1 MTQIFVTGTV
11 AKSVIVTPKGNDQH
25 PEYGRSYAIT
35 LSNPQVEAG
44 TDPQLAALF
53 NMRVKQPTGEYTTPS
68 VTIGV
73 SELRRDQTPNQRPRV
88 YDAATMS
95 EVAVT
100 KDIASGQ
107 VVRVAVNLVASNN
120 GNTAKYGNHAAY
132 LVGII
137 VQDASNPA
145 TWYTPSGIAGF
156 KPLDDAAQ
164 PAAPVAEAPAFGAQP
179 TAPVAQAPAFGAQ
192 PTAQPAAPAF
202 GAQPATEAPVAPAFG
217 AQPTQPAAPAFGA
230 QPAQPEAPAFGAQ
243 PAQPEAPVFGAQPAA
258 QPTAPAFGA
267 QPAQPAAPAFGAQAT
282 DATAVN
288 PFLHAA
294 NGATGN
300 AADPFGGNA
309 PF

>member
-25 PEYGRSYAIT
+25 PEYGRSFAIT

-120 GNTAKYGNHAAY
+120 GNTDKYGNHAAY

-156 KPLDDAAQ
+156 KPLDDTAQ

-202 GAQPATEAPVAPAFG
+202 GAQPVTEAPVAPAFG
-217 AQPTQPAAPAFGA
+217 AQPT
-230 QPAQPEAPAFGAQ
+230 
-243 PAQPEAPVFGAQPAA
+243 A

-267 QPAQPAAPAFGAQAT
+267 QPAQPEASVFGAQTAQPTAPAFGAQPTAQPTAPAFGAQAT
-282 DATAVN
+282 DAAAVN

>member
-25 PEYGRSYAIT
+25 PEYGRSFAIT

-156 KPLDDAAQ
+156 KPLDDTAQ

-179 TAPVAQAPAFGAQ
+179 TAPVAQVPAFGAQ
-192 PTAQPAAPAF
+192 PTTQPAAPTF
-202 GAQPATEAPVAPAFG
+202 GAQPATEAPVAPTFG
-217 AQPTQPAAPAFGA
+217 AQPIAQPTAPAFGA
-230 QPAQPEAPAFGAQ
+230 QPAQPEAS
-243 PAQPEAPVFGAQPAA
+243 VFGAQPTA

-282 DATAVN
+282 DAAAVN

-300 AADPFGGNA
+300 TADPFGGNA

>member
-25 PEYGRSYAIT
+25 PEYGRSFAIT

-156 KPLDDAAQ
+156 KPLDDTAQ

-179 TAPVAQAPAFGAQ
+179 TAPVAQVPAFGAQ
-192 PTAQPAAPAF
+192 PTTQPAAPTF
-202 GAQPATEAPVAPAFG
+202 GAQPATEAPVAPTFGAQPTAQPTAPTFGAQPAQPDAFVFGAQPTAQPTAPAFG

-230 QPAQPEAPAFGAQ
+230 Q
-243 PAQPEAPVFGAQPAA
+243 
-258 QPTAPAFGA
+258 
-267 QPAQPAAPAFGAQAT
+267 AT
-282 DATAVN
+282 DAVAVN

>member
-25 PEYGRSYAIT
+25 PEYGRSFAIT

-179 TAPVAQAPAFGAQ
+179 TAQ
-192 PTAQPAAPAF
+192 PTAPAF
-202 GAQPATEAPVAPAFG
+202 GAQPATEAPVAPTFGAQPAQPTAPAFG
-217 AQPTQPAAPAFGA
+217 AQPATEAPTFGAQPAQPAAPAFGA
-230 QPAQPEAPAFGAQ
+230 QT
-243 PAQPEAPVFGAQPAA
+243 A

-282 DATAVN
+282 DAAAVN

>member
-179 TAPVAQAPAFGAQ
+179 TAPVAQAPAFGTQ

-202 GAQPATEAPVAPAFG
+202 GTQPT
-217 AQPTQPAAPAFGA
+217 AQPTAPTFGA
-230 QPAQPEAPAFGAQ
+230 QPAQPEAS
-243 PAQPEAPVFGAQPAA
+243 VFGAQPTA
-258 QPTAPAFGA
+258 QPTTPAFGA

-282 DATAVN
+282 DAAAVN

>member
-192 PTAQPAAPAF
+192 LTTQPAAPTF
-202 GAQPATEAPVAPAFG
+202 GAQPATEAPVAPTFG
-217 AQPTQPAAPAFGA
+217 AQPTAQPTAPTFGA
-230 QPAQPEAPAFGAQ
+230 QPAQPEAS
-243 PAQPEAPVFGAQPAA
+243 VFGAQPAA

-267 QPAQPAAPAFGAQAT
+267 QPAQPAAPTFGAQAT
-282 DATAVN
+282 DAVAVN

>member
-25 PEYGRSYAIT
+25 PEYGRSFAIT

-192 PTAQPAAPAF
+192 PVQPAAPAF
-202 GAQPATEAPVAPAFG
+202 GAQPATEAPVTPTFG
-217 AQPTQPAAPAFGA
+217 AQPTAQPTAPTFGA
-230 QPAQPEAPAFGAQ
+230 QPAQPEAS
-243 PAQPEAPVFGAQPAA
+243 VFGAQPTA

-267 QPAQPAAPAFGAQAT
+267 QAT
-282 DATAVN
+282 DAAAVN

>member
-25 PEYGRSYAIT
+25 PEYGRSFAIT

-156 KPLDDAAQ
+156 KPLDDVAQ
-164 PAAPVAEAPAFGAQP
+164 PAAPVAEAPTFGAQP

-202 GAQPATEAPVAPAFG
+202 GTQPT
-217 AQPTQPAAPAFGA
+217 AQPTAPTFGA
-230 QPAQPEAPAFGAQ
+230 QPAQPEAS
-243 PAQPEAPVFGAQPAA
+243 VFGAQPTA
-258 QPTAPAFGA
+258 QPTTPAFGA

-282 DATAVN
+282 DAAAVN

>member
-25 PEYGRSYAIT
+25 PEYGRSFAIT

-179 TAPVAQAPAFGAQ
+179 TAQ
-192 PTAQPAAPAF
+192 PTAPAF
-202 GAQPATEAPVAPAFG
+202 GAQPATEAPVAPTFGAQPAQPTAPAFG
-217 AQPTQPAAPAFGA
+217 AQPATEAPTFGAQPAQPAAPAFGA
-230 QPAQPEAPAFGAQ
+230 QPAQPAAPAFGAQ
-243 PAQPEAPVFGAQPAA
+243 TA

-282 DATAVN
+282 DAAAVN

-294 NGATGN
+294 NGSTGN

>member
-192 PTAQPAAPAF
+192 LT
-202 GAQPATEAPVAPAFG
+202 
-217 AQPTQPAAPAFGA
+217 TQPAAPTFGA
-230 QPAQPEAPAFGAQ
+230 QPAQPEAS
-243 PAQPEAPVFGAQPAA
+243 VFGAQPAA

-267 QPAQPAAPAFGAQAT
+267 QPAQPAAPTFGAQAT
-282 DATAVN
+282 DAVAVN

>member
-156 KPLDDAAQ
+156 KPLDDTAQ

-202 GAQPATEAPVAPAFG
+202 GAQPVTEAPVASAFG
-217 AQPTQPAAPAFGA
+217 AQPT
-230 QPAQPEAPAFGAQ
+230 
-243 PAQPEAPVFGAQPAA
+243 A

-267 QPAQPAAPAFGAQAT
+267 QPAQPEASVFGAQTAQPTAPAFGAQPTAQPTAPAFGAQAT
-282 DATAVN
+282 DAAAVN

>member
-25 PEYGRSYAIT
+25 PEYGRSFAIT

-156 KPLDDAAQ
+156 KPLDDTAQ

-192 PTAQPAAPAF
+192 PITQPTAPTF
-202 GAQPATEAPVAPAFG
+202 GAQPATEAPVVPAFGAQPTAPAFG
-217 AQPTQPAAPAFGA
+217 AQPVQPEASVFGAQPAQTAAPAFGA
-230 QPAQPEAPAFGAQ
+230 QPAQP
-243 PAQPEAPVFGAQPAA
+243 
-258 QPTAPAFGA
+258 T
-267 QPAQPAAPAFGAQAT
+267 APAFGAQAT
-282 DATAVN
+282 DTVTVN

>member
-25 PEYGRSYAIT
+25 PEYGRSFAIT

-164 PAAPVAEAPAFGAQP
+164 PAQPEAS
-179 TAPVAQAPAFGAQ
+179 VFGAQ
-192 PTAQPAAPAF
+192 PTAQP
-202 GAQPATEAPVAPAFG
+202 T
-217 AQPTQPAAPAFGA
+217 TPAFGA
-230 QPAQPEAPAFGAQ
+230 QPAQPEASVFGAQPTAQPTTPAFGAQ
-243 PAQPEAPVFGAQPAA
+243 PAQPEASVFGAQPTA
-258 QPTAPAFGA
+258 QPTTPAFGAQPTTPAFGAQPA

-282 DATAVN
+282 DAAAVN

>member
-25 PEYGRSYAIT
+25 PEYGRSFAIT

-179 TAPVAQAPAFGAQ
+179 TAQ
-192 PTAQPAAPAF
+192 PTAPAF
-202 GAQPATEAPVAPAFG
+202 GAQPATEAPVAPTFG
-217 AQPTQPAAPAFGA
+217 AQPAQPTAPAFGA
-230 QPAQPEAPAFGAQ
+230 QPAQPAAPAFGAQ
-243 PAQPEAPVFGAQPAA
+243 TA

-282 DATAVN
+282 DAAAVN

>member
-25 PEYGRSYAIT
+25 PEYGRSFAIT

-145 TWYTPSGIAGF
+145 TWYTPSGIEGF
-156 KPLDDAAQ
+156 KPLDDTAQ

-179 TAPVAQAPAFGAQ
+179 TAPVAQALAFGAQ

-202 GAQPATEAPVAPAFG
+202 GAQPTAR
-217 AQPTQPAAPAFGA
+217 PTAPAFGA
-230 QPAQPEAPAFGAQ
+230 QPAQPEAS
-243 PAQPEAPVFGAQPAA
+243 VFGAQTA

-267 QPAQPAAPAFGAQAT
+267 QPTAQPTVPAFGAQAT
-282 DATAVN
+282 DAAAVN

>member
-156 KPLDDAAQ
+156 KPLDDTAQ

-202 GAQPATEAPVAPAFG
+202 GAQPTAR
-217 AQPTQPAAPAFGA
+217 PTAPAFGA
-230 QPAQPEAPAFGAQ
+230 QPAQPEAS
-243 PAQPEAPVFGAQPAA
+243 VFGAQTA

-267 QPAQPAAPAFGAQAT
+267 QPTAQPTVPAFGAQAT
-282 DATAVN
+282 DAAAVN

>member
-25 PEYGRSYAIT
+25 PEYGRSFAIT

-179 TAPVAQAPAFGAQ
+179 TAPVAQAPAFGTQ

-202 GAQPATEAPVAPAFG
+202 GTQPT
-217 AQPTQPAAPAFGA
+217 AQPTAPTFGA
-230 QPAQPEAPAFGAQ
+230 QPAQPEAS
-243 PAQPEAPVFGAQPAA
+243 VFGAQPTA
-258 QPTAPAFGA
+258 QPTTPAFGA

-282 DATAVN
+282 DAAAVN

>member
-1 MTQIFVTGTV
+1 MTQIFVKGTV

-25 PEYGRSYAIT
+25 PEYGRSFAIT

-164 PAAPVAEAPAFGAQP
+164 PAAPVTEATAFGAQP

-202 GAQPATEAPVAPAFG
+202 GAQPATEAPVAPTFG
-217 AQPTQPAAPAFGA
+217 AQPTAQPTAPTFGA
-230 QPAQPEAPAFGAQ
+230 QPAQPEAS
-243 PAQPEAPVFGAQPAA
+243 VFGAQPTAQHTAPTFGAQPTA

-267 QPAQPAAPAFGAQAT
+267 QAT
-282 DATAVN
+282 DAAAVN

>member
-25 PEYGRSYAIT
+25 PEYGRSFAIT

-156 KPLDDAAQ
+156 KPLDDTAQ

-202 GAQPATEAPVAPAFG
+202 GAQPVTEAPVAPAFG
-217 AQPTQPAAPAFGA
+217 AQPT
-230 QPAQPEAPAFGAQ
+230 
-243 PAQPEAPVFGAQPAA
+243 A

-267 QPAQPAAPAFGAQAT
+267 QPAQPEASVFGAQTAQPTAPAFGAQPTAQPTAPAFGAQAT
-282 DATAVN
+282 DAAAVN

>member
-25 PEYGRSYAIT
+25 PEYGRSFAIT

-156 KPLDDAAQ
+156 KPLDDTAQ

-179 TAPVAQAPAFGAQ
+179 V
-192 PTAQPAAPAF
+192 
-202 GAQPATEAPVAPAFG
+202 TEAPVAPAFG
-217 AQPTQPAAPAFGA
+217 AQPT
-230 QPAQPEAPAFGAQ
+230 
-243 PAQPEAPVFGAQPAA
+243 A

-267 QPAQPAAPAFGAQAT
+267 QPAQPEASVFGAQTAQPTAPAFGAQPTAQPTVPAFGAQAT
-282 DATAVN
+282 DAAAVN

>member
-25 PEYGRSYAIT
+25 PEYGRSFAIT

-156 KPLDDAAQ
+156 KPLDDTAQ

-179 TAPVAQAPAFGAQ
+179 TAPVAQVPAFGAQ
-192 PTAQPAAPAF
+192 PTTQPAAPTF
-202 GAQPATEAPVAPAFG
+202 GAQPATEAPVAPTFGAQPTAQPTAPTFGAQPAQPDAFVFGAQPTAQPTAPAFG

-230 QPAQPEAPAFGAQ
+230 Q
-243 PAQPEAPVFGAQPAA
+243 
-258 QPTAPAFGA
+258 
-267 QPAQPAAPAFGAQAT
+267 AT
-282 DATAVN
+282 DAAAVN

>member
-107 VVRVAVNLVASNN
+107 GVRVAVNMVPSTN
-120 GNTAKYGNHAAY
+120 GNTAKYGNYAAY

-156 KPLDDAAQ
+156 KPLDEVAQ

-179 TAPVAQAPAFGAQ
+179 TQSV
-192 PTAQPAAPAF
+192 APAF
-202 GAQPATEAPVAPAFG
+202 GAQPATPV
-217 AQPTQPAAPAFGA
+217 
-230 QPAQPEAPAFGAQ
+230 APAFGAQ
-243 PAQPEAPVFGAQPAA
+243 PAQPEAPVFGAQPAQTTAPAFGAQAVQPDASVFGAQPTQSATPAFGAQPA

-267 QPAQPAAPAFGAQAT
+267 QAT
-282 DATAVN
+282 DAAAVN

>member
-156 KPLDDAAQ
+156 KPLDDTAQ
-164 PAAPVAEAPAFGAQP
+164 PAAPVAEAPVFGAQP

-202 GAQPATEAPVAPAFG
+202 GAQPVTEAPVAPAFG
-217 AQPTQPAAPAFGA
+217 AQPTAQPTPPAFGA
-230 QPAQPEAPAFGAQ
+230 QPAQPEAS
-243 PAQPEAPVFGAQPAA
+243 VFGAQTA

-267 QPAQPAAPAFGAQAT
+267 QPTAQPTAPAFGAQAT
-282 DATAVN
+282 DAAAVN

>member
-25 PEYGRSYAIT
+25 PEYGRSFAIT

-164 PAAPVAEAPAFGAQP
+164 PAAPVAEAPAFGTQP
-179 TAPVAQAPAFGAQ
+179 TAPVSQAPAFGAQ
-192 PTAQPAAPAF
+192 PTAQPAAPTF

-230 QPAQPEAPAFGAQ
+230 QPAQPAAPAFGAQ
-243 PAQPEAPVFGAQPAA
+243 PTA

-267 QPAQPAAPAFGAQAT
+267 QAT
-282 DATAVN
+282 DAAAVN

>member
-179 TAPVAQAPAFGAQ
+179 TAPVTQAPAFGAQ

-217 AQPTQPAAPAFGA
+217 AQPTQPTAPAFGA
-230 QPAQPEAPAFGAQ
+230 QPV
-243 PAQPEAPVFGAQPAA
+243 QPEAPVFGAQTA

-267 QPAQPAAPAFGAQAT
+267 QSTQPTAPAFGAQAT
-282 DATAVN
+282 DAAAVN
-288 PFLHAA
+288 PFLHVA

>member
-25 PEYGRSYAIT
+25 PEYGRSFAIT

-156 KPLDDAAQ
+156 KPLDD
-164 PAAPVAEAPAFGAQP
+164 
-179 TAPVAQAPAFGAQ
+179 
-192 PTAQPAAPAF
+192 TAQPAAPAF
-202 GAQPATEAPVAPAFG
+202 GAQPTAR
-217 AQPTQPAAPAFGA
+217 PTAPAFGA
-230 QPAQPEAPAFGAQ
+230 QPAQPEAS
-243 PAQPEAPVFGAQPAA
+243 VFGAQTA

-267 QPAQPAAPAFGAQAT
+267 QPAQPEASVFGAQTAQPTAPAFGAQPTAQPTVPAFGAQAT
-282 DATAVN
+282 DAAAVN

>member
-25 PEYGRSYAIT
+25 PEYGRSFAIT

-179 TAPVAQAPAFGAQ
+179 TAPVTQAPAFGAQ

-202 GAQPATEAPVAPAFG
+202 GAQPATEAPVAPTFG
-217 AQPTQPAAPAFGA
+217 AQPTAQPTAPTFGA
-230 QPAQPEAPAFGAQ
+230 QPAQPEAS
-243 PAQPEAPVFGAQPAA
+243 VFGAQPTA

-267 QPAQPAAPAFGAQAT
+267 QPAQPAVPTFGAQAT
-282 DATAVN
+282 DAAAVN

>member
-25 PEYGRSYAIT
+25 PEYGRSFAIT

-100 KDIASGQ
+100 KDIALGQ

-156 KPLDDAAQ
+156 KPLDDTAQ

-202 GAQPATEAPVAPAFG
+202 GAQPT
-217 AQPTQPAAPAFGA
+217 AQPTAPAFGA

-243 PAQPEAPVFGAQPAA
+243 PTA

-267 QPAQPAAPAFGAQAT
+267 QPTAQPTVPAFGAQAT
-282 DATAVN
+282 DAAAVN

>member
-25 PEYGRSYAIT
+25 PEYGRSFAIT

-179 TAPVAQAPAFGAQ
+179 TAQ
-192 PTAQPAAPAF
+192 PT
-202 GAQPATEAPVAPAFG
+202 
-217 AQPTQPAAPAFGA
+217 APAFGA
-230 QPAQPEAPAFGAQ
+230 QPAQPAAY
-243 PAQPEAPVFGAQPAA
+243 VFGAQPTA

-282 DATAVN
+282 DAAAVN

-294 NGATGN
+294 NGTTGN

>member
-25 PEYGRSYAIT
+25 PEYGRSFAIT

-120 GNTAKYGNHAAY
+120 GNTAKYGNYAAY

-164 PAAPVAEAPAFGAQP
+164 PATEAPVAPTFGAQP
-179 TAPVAQAPAFGAQ
+179 
-192 PTAQPAAPAF
+192 AQPAAPAF
-202 GAQPATEAPVAPAFG
+202 GAQPATEAPTFG
-217 AQPTQPAAPAFGA
+217 AQPAQPAAPAFGA
-230 QPAQPEAPAFGAQ
+230 QPAQPAAPAFGAQ
-243 PAQPEAPVFGAQPAA
+243 TA

-282 DATAVN
+282 DAAAVN

>member
-25 PEYGRSYAIT
+25 PEYGRSFAIT

-156 KPLDDAAQ
+156 KPLDDTAQ
-164 PAAPVAEAPAFGAQP
+164 PVAPVAEASAFGAQP
-179 TAPVAQAPAFGAQ
+179 TAPVAQAPTFGAQ

-202 GAQPATEAPVAPAFG
+202 GAQPATEAPVAPTFG
-217 AQPTQPAAPAFGA
+217 AQPTAQPTAPTFGA
-230 QPAQPEAPAFGAQ
+230 QPAQPEAS
-243 PAQPEAPVFGAQPAA
+243 VFGAQTA

-267 QPAQPAAPAFGAQAT
+267 QPTAQPTVPAFGAQAT
-282 DATAVN
+282 DAAAVN

-294 NGATGN
+294 NGTTGN

>member
-164 PAAPVAEAPAFGAQP
+164 PAAQP
-179 TAPVAQAPAFGAQ
+179 TAP
-192 PTAQPAAPAF
+192 T
-202 GAQPATEAPVAPAFG
+202 
-217 AQPTQPAAPAFGA
+217 FGA
-230 QPAQPEAPAFGAQ
+230 QPAQPEAS
-243 PAQPEAPVFGAQPAA
+243 VFGAQPTA
-258 QPTAPAFGA
+258 QPTTPAFGA

-282 DATAVN
+282 DAAAVN

>member
-25 PEYGRSYAIT
+25 PEYGRSFAIT

-156 KPLDDAAQ
+156 KPLDD
-164 PAAPVAEAPAFGAQP
+164 
-179 TAPVAQAPAFGAQ
+179 
-192 PTAQPAAPAF
+192 TAQPAAPAF
-202 GAQPATEAPVAPAFG
+202 GAQPVTEAPVAPAFG
-217 AQPTQPAAPAFGA
+217 AQPTAQHTAPAFGA
-230 QPAQPEAPAFGAQ
+230 QPAQPEAS
-243 PAQPEAPVFGAQPAA
+243 VFGAQTA

-267 QPAQPAAPAFGAQAT
+267 QPTAQPTAPAFGAQAT
-282 DATAVN
+282 DVAAVN

>member
-25 PEYGRSYAIT
+25 PEYGRSFAIT

-202 GAQPATEAPVAPAFG
+202 GAQPATEAPVASTFG
-217 AQPTQPAAPAFGA
+217 AQPTAQPTAPTFGA
-230 QPAQPEAPAFGAQ
+230 QPAQPEAS
-243 PAQPEAPVFGAQPAA
+243 VFGAQPTA

-267 QPAQPAAPAFGAQAT
+267 QPAQPAASAFGAQAT
-282 DATAVN
+282 DAAAVN

-294 NGATGN
+294 NGTTGN

>member
-107 VVRVAVNLVASNN
+107 VVRVAVNLVTSNN

-156 KPLDDAAQ
+156 KPLDDVAQ

-179 TAPVAQAPAFGAQ
+179 TTPVAQAPAFGAQ
-192 PTAQPAAPAF
+192 PTTQPAAPTF
-202 GAQPATEAPVAPAFG
+202 GAQPATEAPVAPTFG
-217 AQPTQPAAPAFGA
+217 AQPTAQPTAPAFGA
-230 QPAQPEAPAFGAQ
+230 QPAQPEAS
-243 PAQPEAPVFGAQPAA
+243 VFGAQPTA
-258 QPTAPAFGA
+258 QPTTPAFGV

-282 DATAVN
+282 DAAAVN

-294 NGATGN
+294 NGTTGN

>member
-156 KPLDDAAQ
+156 KPLDDTAQ

-202 GAQPATEAPVAPAFG
+202 GAQPVTEAPVAPAFG
-217 AQPTQPAAPAFGA
+217 AQPTAQPIAPAFGA
-230 QPAQPEAPAFGAQ
+230 QPAQPEAS
-243 PAQPEAPVFGAQPAA
+243 VFGAQTA

-267 QPAQPAAPAFGAQAT
+267 QPTAQPTAPAFGAQAT
-282 DATAVN
+282 DAAAVN

>member
-179 TAPVAQAPAFGAQ
+179 TQS
-192 PTAQPAAPAF
+192 AAPAF
-202 GAQPATEAPVAPAFG
+202 GAQPATPV
-217 AQPTQPAAPAFGA
+217 
-230 QPAQPEAPAFGAQ
+230 APAFGAQ
-243 PAQPEAPVFGAQPAA
+243 PAQPEAPVFGAQPAQPTAPTFGAQPAQPEASVFGA
-258 QPTAPAFGA
+258 QPTAQPTTPAFGA

-282 DATAVN
+282 DAAAVN

>member
-156 KPLDDAAQ
+156 KPLDDTAQ
-164 PAAPVAEAPAFGAQP
+164 PAAPVAEAPVFGAQP

-192 PTAQPAAPAF
+192 PTAQPTAPAF
-202 GAQPATEAPVAPAFG
+202 GAQPVTEAPVAPAFG
-217 AQPTQPAAPAFGA
+217 AQPT
-230 QPAQPEAPAFGAQ
+230 
-243 PAQPEAPVFGAQPAA
+243 A

-267 QPAQPAAPAFGAQAT
+267 QPAQPEASVFGAQTAQPTAPAFGAQPTAQPTAPAFGAQAT
-282 DATAVN
+282 DAAAVN

>member
-156 KPLDDAAQ
+156 KPLDDTAQ
-164 PAAPVAEAPAFGAQP
+164 PAAPVAEAPVFGAQP

-202 GAQPATEAPVAPAFG
+202 GAQPVTEAPVAPAFG
-217 AQPTQPAAPAFGA
+217 AQPT
-230 QPAQPEAPAFGAQ
+230 
-243 PAQPEAPVFGAQPAA
+243 A

-267 QPAQPAAPAFGAQAT
+267 QPAQPEASVFGAQTAQPTAPAFGAQPTAQPTAPAFGAQAT
-282 DATAVN
+282 DAAAVN

>member
-25 PEYGRSYAIT
+25 PEYGRSFAIT

-164 PAAPVAEAPAFGAQP
+164 PATPVAEAPAFGAQP
-179 TAPVAQAPAFGAQ
+179 TAPVAQVPAFGAPPTTQPAAPTFGAQPTTEAPVAPTFGAQ
-192 PTAQPAAPAF
+192 PTAQP
-202 GAQPATEAPVAPAFG
+202 T
-217 AQPTQPAAPAFGA
+217 APAFGA
-230 QPAQPEAPAFGAQ
+230 QPAQPEAS
-243 PAQPEAPVFGAQPAA
+243 VFGAQPTA

-282 DATAVN
+282 DAAAVN

-294 NGATGN
+294 NGTTGN